1 MVMAS
6 PVNMGHGAVRTAHG
20 LLPVPAPATLE
31 LLKGFPAYAGIIRRE
46 MTTPTGA
53 AIITTLASH
62 FGPLPL
68 LRVEGIGYGAG
79 GRNPSAM
86 PNLLR
91 VIVGELE
98 GDIEAAGAAGEH
110 VHHQHHGHV
119 H

>member
-1 MVMAS
+1 
-6 PVNMGHGAVRTAHG
+6 
-20 LLPVPAPATLE
+20 
-31 LLKGFPAYAGIIRRE
+31 

-68 LRVEGIGYGAG
+68 MQVEGIGYGAG
-79 GRNPSAM
+79 GRNPTEM

-91 VIVGELE
+91 LIVGELE
-98 GDIEAAGAAGEH
+98 GDIEVPKPQRDHA
-110 VHHQHHGHV
+110 HHHHH